1 VLPKRAELP
10 EPVLDV
16 SVSRKIASSSTS
28 DWCATSLIEI
38 AFSRICEVRRSDN
51 SSNDRDGRSRRR
63 PRTSVCRP
71 PLPSPCHRRAKLCQ
85 PVRRYITEN
94 DLSFFKAH
102 MEQNVPVEG
111 ATNWEPMMNR
121 DFGSF
126 TYTAWRRILPVSL
139 TYLT

>member
-1 VLPKRAELP
+1 
-10 EPVLDV
+10 
-16 SVSRKIASSSTS
+16 
-28 DWCATSLIEI
+28 
-38 AFSRICEVRRSDN
+38 
-51 SSNDRDGRSRRR
+51 
-63 PRTSVCRP
+63 
-71 PLPSPCHRRAKLCQ
+71 
-85 PVRRYITEN
+85 
-94 DLSFFKAH
+94 